1 MAARYSIELVEFSRS
16 GVIED
21 HILARENDLNVA
33 QDFYRFWANQ
43 LSNRVVVLAD
53 RARILARSDCP

>member
-1 MAARYSIELVEFSRS
+1 MAARYSIELVEYSRS
-16 GVIED
+16 GLIED
-21 HILARENDLNVA
+21 HVLAQENDLNVA

-53 RARILARSDCP
+53 RARVLARSDCP